1 MFCCG
6 MFRSA
11 STLQFQITAQL
22 VQESGRGIQVGWID
36 AKRFGEVRSRYA
48 DEADYKDVYKVIK
61 VHLCPAAIQ
70 AEFRSGNAL
79 GIYIHRDIRDVY
91 ASMMK
96 QRQKSFDFL
105 WNEGFLEDCLESYQ
119 IWTQLPHVLISEYV
133 QVMADLPREVDRIA
147 RHLQIKIPPDR
158 ARSIAAAH
166 TLDAQQQRIQA
177 FRQQL
182 LQQQLDPNDHREIVD
197 YHDEATL
204 LHMNHIDS
212 AKIDRW
218 KDDLTLEQIDRIEA
232 KARSWGL
239 DLRRREVEHQ
249 GRAGDGDRGRFG
261 E

>member
-1 MFCCG
+1 MWVFCCG

-11 STLQFQITAQL
+11 STLQFQITSQL

-36 AKRFGEVRSRYA
+36 AKRFAEVRSHYT
-48 DEADYKDVYKVIK
+48 DDGYKVIK
-61 VHLCPAAIQ
+61 VHLCPEAIQ
-70 AEFRSGNAL
+70 AEFAAGNAL

-105 WNEGFLEDCLESYQ
+105 WNEGFLDTCLESYQ
-119 IWTQLPHVLISEYV
+119 TWTQLPNVLISEYA

-147 RHLQIKIPPDR
+147 QHLKIDITPDR
-158 ARSIAAAH
+158 TCSIAAAH
-166 TLDAQQQRIQA
+166 SIAAQKERITQ

-182 LQQQLDPNDHREIVD
+182 LQTPLNPSDHREIVD

-218 KDDLTLEQIDRIEA
+218 KDDLTAEQVDRIEA
-232 KARSWGL
+232 KVREWGI
-239 DLRRREVEHQ
+239 
-249 GRAGDGDRGRFG
+249 GYRASTLN
-261 E
+261 